1 MTDIPGRNQYRMRMR
16 VDDVSS
22 PLPSGPTRAGQS
34 ALKAELL
41 YELELELRR
50 TAKALARRQT
60 PLAPLV
66 LRTAGTGKR
75 PVDSWEDTGKRGWMI
90 GPNVGLLED
99 GKWVAYVSGRS
110 HKLDKPRHQIFGD
123 AVNKGYAMEWQALT
137 DAGVVP
143 GARYIRVE
151 AEHRALVE
159 QSLRERRADLLEVRR
174 VGDADVLA
182 LSYDWGR
189 GGPRTDVL
197 RDDLH
202 KWTADY
208 FR

>member
-1 MTDIPGRNQYRMRMR
+1 MR
-16 VDDVSS
+16 VDDASS
-22 PLPSGPTRAGQS
+22 PRSAAPTRAGQS
-34 ALKAELL
+34 ALKANLL

-50 TAKALARRQT
+50 TARTLARRQA
-60 PLAPLV
+60 PLAPLM
-66 LRTAGTGKR
+66 LRTAGSGKR
-75 PVDSWEDTGKRGWMI
+75 PVDSWQDTGRRGWMI
-90 GPNVGLLED
+90 GPNVCLLED
-99 GKWVAYVSGRS
+99 GSWVAYVSGRS
-110 HKLDKPRHQIFGD
+110 HKLDKPRHQLFGD

-137 DAGVVP
+137 DAGVAP
-143 GARYIRVE
+143 GGRYIRVE
-151 AEHRALVE
+151 SAHRALVE
-159 QSLRERRADLLEVRR
+159 ASQGERRGDLLEVRR
-174 VGDADVLA
+174 VGDVDVLT